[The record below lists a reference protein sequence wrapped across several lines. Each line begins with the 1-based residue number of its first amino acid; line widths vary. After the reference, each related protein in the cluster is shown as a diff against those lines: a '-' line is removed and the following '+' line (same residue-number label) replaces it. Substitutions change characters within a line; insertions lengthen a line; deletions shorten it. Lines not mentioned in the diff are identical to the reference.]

1 MSTLWLDSMS
11 TALTR
16 ERARV
21 VRFRARLGVPR
32 HAACTRGRNRATR
45 ARLRLSAVGRRARRG
60 LDGWQWV
67 WLLITADQTL
77 NVRPRRYRDTQ
88 RPHATRHAVLEQPFR
103 RSNSSRPPANAAVG
117 GGGEARQ
124 HATSVG
130 ARTVQWSERDLR
142 YQATQRPHADAR
154 DALARCYDGAAMRV
168 RRLKQVCYIDKALV
182 RAAII
187 FLSTSGA
194 SQRDAARRCRLHDS
208 ANASGCVST
217 SGPRASK
224 SVTASACS
232 EEQHLRRRRTASE
245 GFLV

>member
-124 HATSVG
+124 HAISGRAHRAMVRARPAVPSHAASTRG
-130 ARTVQWSERDLR
+130 RERRARTLLR
-142 YQATQRPHADAR
+142 WRRHAR
-154 DALARCYDGAAMRV
+154 
-168 RRLKQVCYIDKALV
+168 
-182 RAAII
+182 
-187 FLSTSGA
+187 S
-194 SQRDAARRCRLHDS
+194 
-208 ANASGCVST
+208 
-217 SGPRASK
+217 
-224 SVTASACS
+224 
-232 EEQHLRRRRTASE
+232 
-245 GFLV
+245 